1 MMTDDS
7 IEGAKEF
14 LLQEHQSLYALHQ
27 EAKAAGETRLN
38 FYVTFVAA
46 VSTVAITVQSFVV
59 AELRIWLLGGV
70 AVILLIVS
78 LITYR
83 KMLQRR
89 VAIIIYRRR
98 LSRIRAWFVKH
109 YPSIITGL
117 PYDINQ
123 EISMD
128 WGGSKNRLGSTAFS
142 VAFVNT
148 ALVVISLLATAL
160 SAFGLSATGWA
171 IPTAIVSGVV
181 TWFFHIHW
189 KNKWME
195 DAEARDQKEMRA
207 LEEIK
212 PQTSGALPQK

>member
-1 MMTDDS
+1 MTDDS

-14 LLQEHQSLYALHQ
+14 LLQEHQGLYALHQ

-46 VSTVAITVQSFVV
+46 ISTVALAVQSFVIV
-59 AELRIWLLGGV
+59 DLRAWLLGGV
-70 AVILLIVS
+70 ASILLIVG

-89 VAIIIYRRR
+89 VAIVVYRRR
-98 LSRIRAWFVKH
+98 LSRIRAWFVQY

-123 EISMD
+123 NISMH
-128 WGGSKNRLGSTAFS
+128 WGGSKSKLGSTAYS
-142 VAFVNT
+142 VAFINT
-148 ALVVISLLATAL
+148 ALVVGATLAVTL
-160 SAFGLSATGWA
+160 TAFGLSAIVLAFPVA
-171 IPTAIVSGVV
+171 IISGAA
-181 TWFFHIHW
+181 TWFFHLQW

-195 DAEARDQKEMRA
+195 DAEVRDQKEMRA
-207 LEEIK
+207 LEEIR
-212 PQTSGALPQK
+212 PQPPGATSQK